1 VREQHP
7 VYLQL
12 RQQLL
17 MWIEQKQL
25 DSQDKLPAE
34 RELAQH
40 FNTTRVTLRQALS
53 QLEAEGRVYRSNRRG
68 WFITPPR
75 IAYDPSIDVGF
86 YQYVKDQGMV
96 PRTQTISRNLV
107 ETPAWLAEKTKLA
120 LGEAVYQ
127 FVRRRY
133 VNERAV
139 QIEHNYISSASC
151 PGLLDKNTDHS
162 LWQLLR
168 DDYQLNPAE
177 RAIEIYPQAI
187 LAEQAELL
195 NISQGS
201 AGLYLERQS
210 LDQHGSFLEFDQEY
224 WIHDALKLVVNIT
237 RTE

>member
-17 MWIEQKQL
+17 LWIEQKQL

-68 WFITPPR
+68 WFITPLR

-96 PRTQTISRNLV
+96 PRTKTISRNLV
-107 ETPAWLAEKTKLA
+107 ETPAWLAEKTQLA

-139 QIEHNYISSASC
+139 LIEHNYISSASC

-162 LWQLLR
+162 LWQILR

-210 LDQHGSFLEFDQEY
+210 SDQHGNFLEFDQEY
-224 WIHDALKLVVNIT
+224 WIHDALKLVVNIA

>member
-1 VREQHP
+1 
-7 VYLQL
+7 
-12 RQQLL
+12 
-17 MWIEQKQL
+17 
-25 DSQDKLPAE
+25 
-34 RELAQH
+34 
-40 FNTTRVTLRQALS
+40 
-53 QLEAEGRVYRSNRRG
+53 
-68 WFITPPR
+68 
-75 IAYDPSIDVGF
+75 
-86 YQYVKDQGMV
+86 MV
-96 PRTQTISRNLV
+96 PRTKTISRNLV
-107 ETPAWLAEKTKLA
+107 ETPAWLAEKTQLA

-139 QIEHNYISSASC
+139 LIEHNYISSASC

-162 LWQLLR
+162 LWQILR

-210 LDQHGSFLEFDQEY
+210 SDQHGNFLEFDQEY
-224 WIHDALKLVVNIT
+224 WIHDALKLVVNIA